1 MLGGVVA
8 TVLVLA
14 GAGRYTDPWHD
25 AVAQADEV
33 AQVARALGHDVRV
46 RSTRPETFDEPGLLE
61 WGPQLLVVVAGGMPR
76 PPGDEP
82 GTRADEGAAAGAGP
96 DEGGSADATDAGW
109 RRFHDARQALVDAG
123 TAVLGVHEAAYA
135 FADDPRW
142 AATIG
147 GRWVLGRSWH
157 PPYGPATFRAVDD
170 EHPVTWS
177 LREVTSDD
185 ERYADLTVSEG
196 VHVLVVADVTPDEA
210 GEDGTAGE
218 HPVVWTVPGP
228 TKVLYDA
235 LGHDAAAF
243 ASPSRR
249 ALLAAELAW
258 LLQH

>member
-1 MLGGVVA
+1 MA

-25 AVAQADEV
+25 ATAQADEV
-33 AQVARALGHDVRV
+33 AQVARSLGHDVRV

-76 PPGDEP
+76 PADDEP
-82 GTRADEGAAAGAGP
+82 GTGESGP
-96 DEGGSADATDAGW
+96 DRGGLPDPTDAQW
-109 RRFHDARQALVDAG
+109 RSFHDARQALVDGGA
-123 TAVLGVHEAAYA
+123 AVLGLHEAAYA
-135 FADDPRW
+135 FGDDPRW

-147 GRWVLGRSWH
+147 GRWVDGRSWH
-157 PPYGPATFRAVDD
+157 PPYGPATFRVVDD

-177 LREVTSDD
+177 LRAVTADD
-185 ERYADLTVSEG
+185 ERYADLTVADD
-196 VHVLVVADVTPDEA
+196 VHVLVVADVTPAEA
-210 GEDGTAGE
+210 GESGTPGE

-258 LLQH
+258 LLQG